1 MPLPSIE
8 AERWRLVEQK
18 LAEFGVDIQRLWR
31 QVQQIPRGGPASD
44 GTLTP
49 EELEALT
56 GAGSGGGAATRPVYH
71 LAVRGAATA
80 GTISWTASIR
90 GVSGSTA
97 TGTINHDDDETDIA
111 STLSGFDADVQ
122 CEGGSLLWNAVRI
135 CFSDPD
141 MLFHA
146 TDHDL
151 EREEYSPQPKV
162 EVVRCEE
169 PESRWD

>member
-1 MPLPSIE
+1 MPLPPIE

-31 QVQQIPRGGPASD
+31 QVQQVQRGGPASD

-49 EELEALT
+49 AELEALT
-56 GAGSGGGAATRPVYH
+56 GAGTGGGTATRPVYH
-71 LAVRGAATA
+71 LIIRGAATG
-80 GTISWTASIR
+80 GTISWYAATR
-90 GVSGSTA
+90 GVPGST
-97 TGTINHDDDETDIA
+97 TGTINFDDDHTDVETA
-111 STLSGFDADVQ
+111 LSGFDPDVQ

-141 MLFHA
+141 MVLHVTGD
-146 TDHDL
+146 TDL
-151 EREEYSPQPKV
+151 VREDYSPQPKA
-162 EVVRCEE
+162 ELVRCEE